1 MTTMRSFTSL
11 LALGALSAV
20 AITTA
25 GCPRRNTGDAGPGGN
40 RDAGLFDVQYPPGTD
55 ANVYMPEGGV
65 NPCASGCGDT
75 ELCGDSGQ
83 GNGLDDN
90 CDGRIDDICEC
101 EPGSTHE
108 CFLGSPDRRNIGAC
122 ADGVQYC
129 DELRSWGECRNGV
142 SPQPETC
149 DGVDNDCDG
158 ATDQGLSGCSSR
170 IMCPGFE
177 TAPPLARHTLDSG
190 RVGISGTTA
199 TSYQWTVSCPAS
211 VPADLCPTPDSPNS
225 ATSSIYFTQSG
236 AYRAQIHMTLADG
249 TEADCAWA
257 IYVRGGTGSLRVETT
272 WDTVQNRSDI
282 DLHVHRW
289 TNNTAET
296 EWFTD
301 DDCYF
306 GNCTAGGAINWS
318 MPTSPVANCSDAPRG
333 IGAAWTEIG
342 SCRNPRLDIDT
353 NAGGEGC
360 ALSQTDPQAAD
371 FCAPE
376 NINIDNPLL
385 GRPYRVM
392 VNYYA
397 THGVTTETQ
406 VGVNIYCGGNLRASF
421 GYDPPELFSVE
432 DGGGGGGW
440 LGGSGQDNTSW
451 LVADVVFYNTSCGL
465 DCNVYPLNRRIMNS
479 SDFGPAWS
487 CRHDSD
493 AMTCVR

>member
-1 MTTMRSFTSL
+1 MTTMRSFTTL

-20 AITTA
+20 AITNA

-40 RDAGLFDVQYPPGTD
+40 VDSGVPTDTRLPPGVDT
-55 ANVYMPEGGV
+55 NPFFSETGV
-65 NPCASGCGDT
+65 NPCAPSCGPE
-75 ELCGDSGQ
+75 ELCGMGE

-90 CDGRIDDICEC
+90 CNGEVDEICAC
-101 EPGSTHE
+101 TQGTTRG
-108 CFLGSPDRRNIGAC
+108 CFLGPPDRRDIGAC
-122 ADGVQYC
+122 SDGITSC
-129 DELRSWGECRNGV
+129 GEFGWGPCTGGIFP
-142 SPQPETC
+142 SAETC
-149 DGVDNDCDG
+149 DGIDNDCDG
-158 ATDQGLSGCSSR
+158 TTDQGLDGCVSR

-177 TAPPLARHTLDSG
+177 TAAPLARHTLDSG
-190 RVGISGTTA
+190 RVGISDTSA
-199 TSYQWTVSCPAS
+199 TGYEWTVSCPDS
-211 VPADLCPTPDSPNS
+211 VPADLCPSPDSPNS

-236 AYRAQIHMTLADG
+236 AYRAQLRMTLADG
-249 TEADCAWA
+249 TEANCAWA

-272 WDTVQNRSDI
+272 WDTVQDGSDI

-289 TNNTAET
+289 TNNDNET
-296 EWFTD
+296 DWFNA

-306 GNCTAGGAINWS
+306 GNCTVNGSINWS

-333 IGAAWTEIG
+333 IGDLWVAEG

-360 ALSQTDPQAAD
+360 QLSQTDPQAAN

-392 VNYYA
+392 VNYYSSHAVA
-397 THGVTTETQ
+397 TESQ

-421 GYDPPELFSVE
+421 GYDPPQLFSVD
-432 DGGGGGGW
+432 DGGGGGFF
-440 LGGSGQDNTSW
+440 GGSGQANTSW
-451 LVADVVFYNTSCGL
+451 IVADVVFFNTTCGL
-465 DCNVYPLNRRIMNS
+465 DCNVYPLNNRIMDS
-479 SDFGPAWS
+479 ADFGPAWS
-487 CRHDSD
+487 CRHDAE